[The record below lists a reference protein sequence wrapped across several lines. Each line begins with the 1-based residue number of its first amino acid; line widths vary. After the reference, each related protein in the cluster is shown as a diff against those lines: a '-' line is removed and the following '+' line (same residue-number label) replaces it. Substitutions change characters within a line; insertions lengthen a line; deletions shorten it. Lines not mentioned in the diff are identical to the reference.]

1 MSSETEQ
8 ELQQALWK
16 GLGDDRT
23 VMLGL
28 TGVEHGH
35 VRPMTA
41 QVEGDSG
48 PLWFFSATDNALV
61 RDLERSS
68 GASVAFVSKGHDLF
82 ASIEGSLRRDDDRAT
97 IDRLWNPFV
106 AAWYDGGKDDPRLA
120 LLRFDPA
127 HAEIWRNAS
136 SLVAGAKILLGRDPK
151 KDAKDNVAHVNLH

>member
-1 MSSETEQ
+1 MSSQAEQ

-16 GLGDDRT
+16 GLRDDRT

-28 TGVEHGH
+28 AGGEQGH
-35 VRPMTA
+35 MRPMTA
-41 QVEGDSG
+41 QVGDDSG

-68 GASVAFVSKGHDLF
+68 GACVAFVSKGHDLF
-82 ASIEGSLRRDDDRAT
+82 ASIEGSLRLDDDRAT

-151 KDAKDNVAHVNLH
+151 QDAKDNVAHVNLH